1 MCTVAKT
8 GASRAAFDS
17 NLTEF
22 LIGAVGIL
30 DHQRGWNRRR
40 LREYRGQEL
49 SDRREHQHQ
58 LGPKHL
64 LLELEPAAN
73 RFRYKWPV
81 RCAPEAKSLSALGVC
96 IPALAKGLRIVR
108 DPPYVDYR
116 TPGEEE
122 DRDQRPADGLSRAWL
137 IRRGR
142 CSNRSAPRQSDFLL
156 SIAPCRPAPRRF
168 RPMHRARSDQHGRL
182 GVKEWLATL

>member
-64 LLELEPAAN
+64 LLELEPAASSQTAVPT
-73 RFRYKWPV
+73 RSRH
-81 RCAPEAKSLSALGVC
+81 
-96 IPALAKGLRIVR
+96 PA
-108 DPPYVDYR
+108 
-116 TPGEEE
+116 
-122 DRDQRPADGLSRAWL
+122 S
-137 IRRGR
+137 
-142 CSNRSAPRQSDFLL
+142 S
-156 SIAPCRPAPRRF
+156 
-168 RPMHRARSDQHGRL
+168 
-182 GVKEWLATL
+182 